1 MYWIIQW
8 LNVDDR
14 VVQQWQQDMCIVADR
29 GLQGVFGLCTGDYRG
44 AEGVPGKMQED
55 GKEIQRMFIR
65 TGVFKASIVKDNKTV
80 K

>member
-1 MYWIIQW
+1 MFLGY
-8 LNVDDR
+8 
-14 VVQQWQQDMCIVADR
+14 VQGI
-29 GLQGVFGLCTGDYRG
+29 TGG

-55 GKEIQRMFIR
+55 GREIQRMFIR